1 MSTRGL
7 LFGAALEAAIAVVA
21 IVRVRAAMKAV
32 RARGDAPDDPFE
44 LLERFVHGM
53 IPVPAVAG
61 ALLYELRV
69 VDWALVRRGVRVA
82 REREGTFRWKGA
94 DEWRVVVI
102 ALSIVIAAE
111 SLALHL
117 FLAPKI
123 GSFVWLVTALD
134 LYAMLWLVADC
145 RALEANGIRVT
156 GRGVS
161 IRFGI
166 RWEADVEPG
175 AVDRVEAAANGNW
188 DRKLALIDEPTLVIV
203 MRRPVELRGPYGIR
217 RRASRI
223 GVRLEDS
230 AAFQGALA
238 GRLVIE

>member
-1 MSTRGL
+1 MSTRGV

-32 RARGDAPDDPFE
+32 RARGGAAEDPFE

-53 IPVPAVAG
+53 IPVPVVAG

-69 VDWALVRRGVRVA
+69 VDWALFRRGARVA
-82 REREGTFRWKGA
+82 REREGRFGWKGA

-111 SLALHL
+111 SFALHL
-117 FLAPKI
+117 FLAPRI
-123 GSFVWLVTALD
+123 GSWVWLVTALD

-145 RALEANGIRVT
+145 RALDANGIRV
-156 GRGVS
+156 GERGVS

-166 RWEADVEPG
+166 RWEADIEPG
-175 AVDRVEAAANGNW
+175 AVERVEAAANGNW
-188 DRKLALIDEPTLVIV
+188 DRKLALIEEPTLVIV
-203 MRRPVELRGPYGIR
+203 TRRAVELRGPYGIR

-223 GVRLEDS
+223 GVRLDDP
-230 AAFQGALA
+230 AAFCAALEELPA
-238 GRLVIE
+238 IQ

>member
-1 MSTRGL
+1 ML
-7 LFGAALEAAIAVVA
+7 GAALEAAIAVVA
-21 IVRVRAAMKAV
+21 VIRVRAAMKAI
-32 RARGDAPDDPFE
+32 RAGGDAPGDPFD
-44 LLERFVHGM
+44 LVERFVHGM
-53 IPVPAVAG
+53 IPVRAVAG

-69 VDWALVRRGVRVA
+69 VDWAIVRRGARVA
-82 REREGTFRWKGA
+82 REREGTFLWKGA

-117 FLAPKI
+117 FLAPRI

-134 LYAMLWLVADC
+134 LYAALWLVADC
-145 RALEANGIRVT
+145 RALGANGIRVSE
-156 GRGVS
+156 RGVA

-166 RWEADVEPG
+166 RWEADIEPG
-175 AVDRVEAAANGNW
+175 EVERVEAAANGNW
-188 DRKLALIDEPTLVIV
+188 DRKLALIDEPTLVV
-203 MRRPVELRGPYGIR
+203 VTRRPVELRGPYGIL

-230 AAFQGALA
+230 VAFESALE
-238 GRLVIE
+238 GRRVVE